1 MSEFW
6 TILWLIIK
14 YGLIIGLSLGFVAFL
29 IVVFHPICIS
39 LKGRGSLKGQRG
51 EAKLSYLFGLLRLRY
66 TASVHTQDVWLE
78 FWRFKKLLQRESVIS
93 EKIAHK
99 PNKEIEDKSE
109 ESQSVSTEE
118 SLDKGLSDYKEE
130 KTDISERV
138 ENNQEKAEEK
148 PKEALSETDITE
160 KEETKEQEK
169 ATSEK
174 ESEELKE
181 NIEESSSKEDKQ
193 EAENQN
199 IEQEQHNEELNE
211 TISEEEYP
219 KVEAT
224 PEQLAQ
230 LQTILEEEEKKS
242 EEKEKAKDKSSF
254 NAKLRKFK
262 KDFDNRYKQLRT
274 VIILIKQ
281 KWNSLWPVV
290 KRFWNRGK
298 KGFRFHDA
306 YLKVEYSLDE
316 HYLTGMMCG
325 YLAPTVGFAQRYGLK
340 FEPIPVFPNAPEA
353 GLYSKSSWQI
363 DIKPYRLIWA
373 VTALLFE
380 KNLYKE
386 LYWLYKWRKEKRK
399 RSNKNND

>member
-6 TILWLIIK
+6 AILWLIIK

-29 IVVFHPICIS
+29 IIVFHPICIS

-93 EKIAHK
+93 EKLAHK
-99 PNKEIEDKSE
+99 PIKEIEDKSE
-109 ESQSVSTEE
+109 ESQSVSSEE
-118 SLDKGLSDYKEE
+118 SPDKGISDYKEE
-130 KTDISERV
+130 KTDISEKV
-138 ENNQEKAEEK
+138 ENIQEKTDEK
-148 PKEALSETDITE
+148 PKEALSETVTSE
-160 KEETKEQEK
+160 KETEK

-174 ESEELKE
+174 QSEEIKE
-181 NIEESSSKEDKQ
+181 NIEESSSNEDRTETINEKT
-193 EAENQN
+193 
-199 IEQEQHNEELNE
+199 EQEQQKEELNE
-211 TISEEEYP
+211 TISEEDYP

-230 LQTILEEEEKKS
+230 LQSILEEEEKKS
-242 EEKEKAKDKSSF
+242 QEKSKSKSSL

-274 VIILIKQ
+274 AIILIKQ
-281 KWNSLWPVV
+281 KWNSLWPVA

-353 GLYSKSSWQI
+353 GLYSKASWQI

-399 RSNKNND
+399 KKQ

>member
-6 TILWLIIK
+6 AILWLIIK

-29 IVVFHPICIS
+29 IIVFHPICIS

-51 EAKLSYLFGLLRLRY
+51 EAKLSYFFGLLRLRY

-99 PNKEIEDKSE
+99 PIKEIKDKSE

-118 SLDKGLSDYKEE
+118 SQNKGISDYKEE
-130 KTDISERV
+130 KPEIS
-138 ENNQEKAEEK
+138 EKAESILEKVEEK
-148 PKEALSETDITE
+148 PQEATSQIDITK
-160 KEETKEQEK
+160 KEETKEPEK
-169 ATSEK
+169 ATSENK
-174 ESEELKE
+174 SEELKE
-181 NIEESSSKEDKQ
+181 NIEESSSDEDKP
-193 EAENQN
+193 ETINDE
-199 IEQEQHNEELNE
+199 IEQEQPNEEVTE
-211 TISEEEYP
+211 TISEEDYP

-230 LQTILEEEEKKS
+230 LQSILEEEEKKS
-242 EEKEKAKDKSSF
+242 QEKPKSKSSL

-262 KDFDNRYKQLRT
+262 KDFENRYKQFRT
-274 VIILIKQ
+274 AIILIKQ
-281 KWNSLWPVV
+281 KWNSLWPVA

-298 KGFRFHDA
+298 KGFSFHDA

-353 GLYSKSSWQI
+353 GLYSKASWQI

-399 RSNKNND
+399 KKQ